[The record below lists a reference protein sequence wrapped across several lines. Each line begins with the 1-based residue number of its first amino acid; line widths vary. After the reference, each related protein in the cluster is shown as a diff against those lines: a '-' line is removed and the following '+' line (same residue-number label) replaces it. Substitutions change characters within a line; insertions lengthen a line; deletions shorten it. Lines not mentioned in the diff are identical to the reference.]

1 MKVYIKKP
9 VALHEPGEQEI
20 NEDFIFPLESQV
32 NETEKL
38 FIVCDGEGGANA
50 GEVASKLVALNIAK
64 FFASHP
70 PSGEID
76 QNYLDTAIRSAEKA
90 LSNYKETH
98 PESLEMGTAL
108 ALLHFGDKQVTL
120 AWVGNA
126 EVVYFDATNQ
136 KLITTSNPEIKDEG
150 KASLITGTTKPVKIS
165 MRFLPNEDLAAGDFF
180 FLATDGIREH
190 VSHADLSTI
199 LKSGKEPT
207 ATPQILLNEIQNLSQ
222 NFNKDNY
229 SCYLI
234 EIQKVDQLATATAAP
249 VAAATVST
257 ESEPAPTPPL
267 SGGESRLARTLTLV
281 ALLAIVVCLVG
292 LAAYWSRS
300 QSRYDSL
307 MARADKLRQGQD
319 HAAAMA
325 LIDSAIDATEDEAE
339 RNEAM
344 KTRGIVEA
352 AFRKATAPVLDEPL
366 DQLTESAQAYLDKA
380 DGAFA
385 EGNYEDAA
393 RNYRRAER
401 MRDKNNDST
410 LQLPIQRMAHA
421 FLMAGNEQ
429 YEKNRIDCRQAA
441 LFYERAFLLYE
452 SPEVKPLEQDA
463 YDLGAKYQ
471 DTCQNKL
478 QDPMTTLASSTTGKE
493 RADEAASPEGSP
505 AEDAEGTK
513 NRGLSNLNELKTE
526 TPPGDSPKPQASSE
540 KPIASATKPSTGDQP
555 VQITRGGDNSPSPT
569 ARQSN
574 NSPSSVNKPNL
585 SPEENSRL
593 NKSLSEG
600 KRLYVRAKNESSDYL
615 YKLSADNLI
624 QAGQNLDGAGSYMLA
639 YLYHMGKGVD
649 KNEAE
654 ALKYA
659 QQAALQNWPA
669 GHYLYAHLLLAR
681 KNGRDS
687 ITARASL
694 QKAADLN
701 YPDAIFRLGSLNA
714 N

>member
-9 VALHEPGEQEI
+9 VALHEPGEQKI

-70 PSGEID
+70 PAGEID
-76 QNYLDTAIRSAEKA
+76 QDYLDTAISSAEKA

-98 PESLEMGTAL
+98 PESLQMGTAL

-120 AWVGNA
+120 AWVGNT

-136 KLITTSNPEIKDEG
+136 KLITTSNPDLKDENQD
-150 KASLITGTTKPVKIS
+150 SLITGTNKPVKIS

-207 ATPQILLNEIQNLSQ
+207 STPQILLNEIQNLSQ

-234 EIQKVDQLATATAAP
+234 EVQKVDH
-249 VAAATVST
+249 AAATTTPQAAAVAAGAET
-257 ESEPAPTPPL
+257 ESTTTPPL
-267 SGGESRLARTLTLV
+267 GGNENRLTRTLTLV
-281 ALLAIVVCLVG
+281 ALLAIVACLVG
-292 LAAYWSRS
+292 LAAYWSSS

-307 MARADKLRQGQD
+307 MARAEKLRQDQD
-319 HAAAMA
+319 HVAAMN
-325 LIDSAIDATEDEAE
+325 LLDSAIDATEDETE

-344 KTRGIVEA
+344 KARGIVEA
-352 AFRKATAPVLDEPL
+352 AFRKATEPVLDEPL
-366 DQLTESAQAYLDKA
+366 AQLTESPQTYLEKA
-380 DGAFA
+380 DGFYA

-393 RNYRRAER
+393 KNYRRAER
-401 MRDKNNDST
+401 MREKNNDST
-410 LQLPIQRMAHA
+410 LQLPIQRMAFA

-429 YEKNRIDCRQAA
+429 YEQNRADCRYAA
-441 LFYERAFLLYE
+441 LFFERAFLLYE
-452 SPEVKPLEQDA
+452 SPEVKPLDQDA
-463 YDLGAKYQ
+463 YDLGEKYR
-471 DTCQNKL
+471 DSCQNNL
-478 QDPMTTLASSTTGKE
+478 QDPMTTLASRATSKEST
-493 RADEAASPEGSP
+493 DEGGSAEAP
-505 AEDAEGTK
+505 AAEGTESTK
-513 NRGLSNLNELKTE
+513 SRGLSNLSELKTDK
-526 TPPGDSPKPQASSE
+526 PADSPRPQASPE
-540 KPIASATKPSTGDQP
+540 KTIASANKPSTADQP
-555 VQITRGGDNSPSPT
+555 VQLSRGGDNPPPPSAN
-569 ARQSN
+569 ARI
-574 NSPSSVNKPNL
+574 SPSSVNNPNL
-585 SPEENSRL
+585 TDAENSQL

-615 YKLSADNLI
+615 YKLSAENLV

-639 YLYHMGKGVD
+639 YLYHMGQGVNKD
-649 KNEAE
+649 EAE

-659 QQAALQNWPA
+659 QQSALQNWPA
-669 GHYLYAHLLLAR
+669 GHYLYAHLLLER
-681 KNGRDS
+681 KNSRDS

-694 QKAADLN
+694 QRATDLN
-701 YPDAIFRLGSLNA
+701 YPDAIYRLRSLNA